1 LRPLSR
7 LLTPSGAF
15 PKSGPFPPPELPG
28 FNSTTSLSATPHG
41 PACPS
46 RVAGCWLVPAPR
58 GLPVL
63 RERSYANVLAS
74 FTPAAGCG
82 ASVWLAAPRSLR
94 CPVGHPTSRRSPFAW
109 RVRYCDLHFR
119 GLRATRR
126 ISLLGAS
133 DCSPRLPNV
142 HFRSGPLARRVPKGP
157 SSPRASAQS
166 LPP

>member
-7 LLTPSGAF
+7 LLTTSGSL

-28 FNSTTSLSATPHG
+28 FAGTTSLSATPHG

-46 RVAGCWLVPAPR
+46 RVAGRWLVPAPP

-63 RERSYANVLAS
+63 REKSCANVPAS

-94 CPVGHPTSRRSPFAW
+94 CPPGPSSFQAFPVRVAGPLLRLAFSRPEGNESRLVAGARWTYLWTPT
-109 RVRYCDLHFR
+109 VQ
-119 GLRATRR
+119 
-126 ISLLGAS
+126 
-133 DCSPRLPNV
+133 V
-142 HFRSGPLARRVPKGP
+142 RSGPLARRVPKGP
-157 SSPRASAQS
+157 SSPRASAKS